1 MNVSSRTL
9 LPPLCRRVH
18 VAWPCGTGLRI
29 SPPGKVDMQVFLPTT
44 QLMYSGLLY
53 QIKRLAEAWAV
64 LRTVVISDRGTQC
77 KCDDTSLIKMHNKLN
92 PLLCHFC
99 TPVSPYWVFWLQL
112 RVERKPQQKVFCWFY
127 SVQPVHVVSLFPC
140 FCITIM
146 HCNLVFAFSFLS
158 WCLLSGSCS
167 MFGGQAGLFNSA
179 AASHEYTLETVSA
192 AGLISRGKRTWV
204 LACISLA
211 LSFLSLSLSFS
222 LTHTHTRAH
231 TQPFPRCPYGQ
242 ELSTLSSPTPQWAN
256 LCFTVMCLFLF
267 MLILPIS
274 QVCVSINSPAQIP
287 ITTLPQLKQ
296 D

>member
-1 MNVSSRTL
+1 M
-9 LPPLCRRVH
+9 
-18 VAWPCGTGLRI
+18 
-29 SPPGKVDMQVFLPTT
+29 
-44 QLMYSGLLY
+44 
-53 QIKRLAEAWAV
+53 
-64 LRTVVISDRGTQC
+64 
-77 KCDDTSLIKMHNKLN
+77 
-92 PLLCHFC
+92 
-99 TPVSPYWVFWLQL
+99 
-112 RVERKPQQKVFCWFY
+112 ERKSQRKVLCWFY

-146 HCNLVFAFSFLS
+146 RCNLVFAFSFPW

-167 MFGGQAGLFNSA
+167 MFRGQAGLFNSA

-192 AGLISRGKRTWV
+192 AGLISGGWRSSSTC
-204 LACISLA
+204 LHFSCSLI
-211 LSFLSLSLSFS
+211 SLSFS
-222 LTHTHTRAH
+222 LTHMHTHAR
-231 TQPFPRCPYGQ
+231 TQPFLRCPYGQ
-242 ELSTLSSPTPQWAN
+242 ELSTLLSPTPQWTN